1 MLALACVLRCHYCT
15 VDHIKGALD
24 AGATKQEIAE
34 TLLLTA
40 YEGAGTQLA
49 WCKDVYKK
57 YLGEASS
64 G

>member
-15 VDHIKGALD
+15 ENHIQGAFN

-40 YEGAGTQLA
+40 SEGAGTQLA
-49 WCKDVYKK
+49 WCKDIYQK
-57 YLGEASS
+57 YLSEASS